1 MRHAIISLALAAAF
15 SAPAAASDKGDVS
28 MAHPPVGRPSATRAW
43 TPQEK
48 RWAALAVTAGA
59 IDWLQTRNIA
69 RNPDR
74 WRERNPRLPDHPTI
88 GQVNRHFATG
98 LVAGALIAHFV
109 PEYRLPFLRTV
120 AVVQFGFALHNAHMG
135 ISIRF

>member
-1 MRHAIISLALAAAF
+1 MRHVIVSLAVAAAF
-15 SAPAAASDKGDVS
+15 SAPAAASDKGDVLNDHS
-28 MAHPPVGRPSATRAW
+28 VARAW
-43 TPQEK
+43 TAQEK

-74 WRERNPRLPDHPTI
+74 WRERNPRLPDHPTL

-120 AVVQFGFALHNAHMG
+120 AIVQFGFAIHNARMG